1 MTLRNLCLLCCM
13 LSSMAEAASSA
24 SGIPIHHLPP
34 TAVTEAIAAV
44 KGDPLH
50 FAAGLPT
57 NLRGGDGAWDEPRPG
72 LARWRLAIASN
83 GASSLSLRLE
93 DLQLPVG
100 ASLYWIG
107 EQRGDVQGPY
117 GPGDSGTLWLPL
129 VRDARGRL
137 EARMPAGVRGQFGL
151 RIAEAYHG
159 YRGFQSGSATPKGRF
174 GTSEPC
180 NIDSSCT
187 EGAAWRQQSRSAVL
201 LTIGNNVL
209 CSGTLVNNI
218 AQDRRGLILTANHC
232 GVRSGNIGTVRA
244 YFNVARPCNC
254 SALTGRIDQNLA
266 GATFLARDSQSD
278 FTLFEL
284 EATPPTAFNPFYSGW
299 DASNATPQSG
309 VSIHHPSGDD
319 KKIAVYGAPAVA
331 VEDQPVESFV
341 VDAWQV
347 HWSAGTTEAGSSGAG
362 LWNQNRR
369 LVGVL
374 SGGNASCA
382 NPGGADFFG
391 RINRAWQA
399 NTSPDAQLRAH
410 LAPSSSQLT
419 LDGLEGGSEPA
430 TVSCPDGPGNGT
442 PGTVPD
448 SGGGGGGSVPAST
461 LILLALMGLWPR
473 RRT

>member
-1 MTLRNLCLLCCM
+1 M
-13 LSSMAEAASSA
+13 LSSLAEAATSA
-24 SGIPIHHLPP
+24 VPLHRLPP

-44 KGDPLH
+44 KGDSLR

-57 NLRGGDGAWDEPRPG
+57 NLSRDDGVWDEPSPG
-72 LARWRLAIASN
+72 LARWRLAVESAD
-83 GASSLSLRLE
+83 AVSLSLRLE
-93 DLQLPVG
+93 DLHLPAG
-100 ASLYWIG
+100 STLYWIG
-107 EQRGDVQGPY
+107 ETGDDVQGPFTPDD
-117 GPGDSGTLWLPL
+117 GGTLWLPL
-129 VRDARGRL
+129 VRDSRARL
-137 EARMPAGVRGQFGL
+137 EARMPGTTQKQFSL

-159 YRGFQSGSATPKGRF
+159 YRGFQSEPSTAKGRF
-174 GTSEPC
+174 GTSDNC

-187 EGAAWRQQSRSAVL
+187 EGAAWRQQSRSVVL
-201 LTIGNNVL
+201 LTIGNSVL
-209 CSGTLVNNI
+209 CSGNLVNNI

-232 GVRSGNIGTVRA
+232 GVRSGNVGTVRA

-254 SALTGRIDQNLA
+254 RTLTGRVDQNLS
-266 GATFLARDSQSD
+266 GATFLALDSQSD

-347 HWSAGTTEAGSSGAG
+347 HWTAGTTEAGSSGAG

-399 NTSPDAQLRAH
+399 NASRDGQLRAH
-410 LAPSSSQLT
+410 LAPNSSQLT
-419 LDGLEGGSEPA
+419 IDGLEGGSEPA
-430 TVSCPDGPGNGT
+430 PASCPQTPGNGGPST
-442 PGTVPD
+442 AP
-448 SGGGGGGSVPAST
+448 SGGGGGSLPLTT
-461 LILLALMGLWPR
+461 LMLLALMGLWR
-473 RRT
+473 RRRV